1 MQLGS
6 SANKSK
12 GNYGSGF
19 AMGSFEV
26 KSEINVTPLVDVC
39 LVLLI
44 IFMVVTPLLQN
55 GVDVM
60 LPATMKPDKIPDSQ
74 KQVTI
79 AIKANGD
86 IFQGQNWIPK
96 EKFEAQMKD
105 LFAQSPE
112 KDIVIKADRRL
123 KYKDVR
129 KVMEMVNDAGYS
141 GVGLITTRK
150 DTSGAA
156 H

>member
-60 LPATMKPDKIPDSQ
+60 LPSTMKPDKIPDSQ

-129 KVMEMVNDAGYS
+129 KVMEMVNDAGYG

-150 DTSGAA
+150 DTSAAA

>member
-60 LPATMKPDKIPDSQ
+60 LPSTMKPDKIPDSQ

-141 GVGLITTRK
+141 GVGMITTRK
-150 DTSGAA
+150 DTSAAA

>member
-6 SANKSK
+6 SGKSSG

-44 IFMVVTPLLQN
+44 IFMVVTPLLQT
-55 GVDVM
+55 GVDVQ
-60 LPATMKPDKIPDSQ
+60 LPSTVAPEKIPESQ

-86 IFQGQNWIPK
+86 IFQGQNWVPL
-96 EKFEAQMKD
+96 EKFGPAMKD

-112 KDIVIKADRRL
+112 KELVIKADRRL
-123 KYKDVR
+123 KYRDVR
-129 KVMEMVNDAGYS
+129 KVMELINDAGYS

-150 DTSGAA
+150 DTSAK
-156 H
+156 

>member
-55 GVDVM
+55 GVDVV
-60 LPATMKPDKIPDSQ
+60 LPSTSKPEKIPDSQ

-86 IFQGQNWIPK
+86 IFQGQNWIPQ
-96 EKFEAQMKD
+96 EKFGAQMKD

-112 KDIVIKADRRL
+112 KELVIKADRRL

-129 KVMEMVNDAGYS
+129 KVMEMINDAGYS

-150 DTSGAA
+150 DTAA
-156 H
+156 AK